1 MLQIRNAAAGED
13 IGYNATARLPARHA
27 LRPSPAD
34 MLTVSAANS
43 ATRAMRHKSGLT
55 APIIGRVSMDTT
67 IIDITDWPEDHAAT
81 GDYVDL
87 IHDGY
92 TADEMA
98 QAQGQ
103 SAMMC

>member
-13 IGYNATARLPARHA
+13 IGYNATARLSGRHA
-27 LRPSPAD
+27 LRPSPAA

-43 ATRAMRHKSGLT
+43 ATRAVHKSGLT

-98 QAQGQ
+98 QATGR